1 MTWPETCEGA
11 EAGRETCLRHLAEIV
26 ALLFDAIGVF
36 RIIYQGE
43 FGRFWHQNRQ
53 MMILV

>member
-26 ALLFDAIGVF
+26 ALLFDAIGVV

-43 FGRFWHQNRQ
+43 FGRFWHQTRQ
-53 MMILV
+53 MMIFV